1 MISRGFITATPRHT
15 TLFSDAAR
23 HVTEAMGRR
32 GVRRLLVLAMS
43 GQGAAPRLAEG
54 HVR

>member
-1 MISRGFITATPRHT
+1 MISRGFFTAIPRHS

-32 GVRRLLVLAMS
+32 GVRRRLVLSMG
-43 GQGAAPRLAEG
+43 GQDAAPRSAEG